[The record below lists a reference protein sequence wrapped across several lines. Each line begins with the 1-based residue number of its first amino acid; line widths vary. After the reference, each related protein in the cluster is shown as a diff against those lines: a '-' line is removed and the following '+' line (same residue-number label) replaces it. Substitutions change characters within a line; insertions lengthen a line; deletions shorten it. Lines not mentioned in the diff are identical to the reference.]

1 MAFDS
6 SQLVK
11 MADGNGFSHYRYD
24 TLDSHADVDTSDYFN
39 NDDDSLNLAVGDII
53 EVVVWATAVRTG
65 TISDV
70 ARHVVMS
77 ITDGDANLSND
88 MLGATVAIGD

>member
-24 TLDSHADVDTSDYFN
+24 TMDAHADVDTSDYFN
-39 NDDDSLNLAVGDII
+39 NDDDNQNLAVGDII
-53 EVVVWATAVRTG
+53 MVVVWSTAIRTG
-65 TISDV
+65 TISSYGTHIV
-70 ARHVVMS
+70 LSVSGAGAVNVSNVTVGVV
-77 ITDGDANLSND
+77 TDTD
-88 MLGATVAIGD
+88 